1 MRLQYPFEIITP
13 TVDGDVLGVL
23 AGADGWF
30 ESNSIHELIPTR
42 SDEGIRKTLKRLVA
56 VGIVEE
62 LTVGRS
68 KAFRLNRNH
77 LGAEPILQLAN
88 LKSRFYL
95 RLAEAMRAW
104 QYPPVYA
111 ALFGSAAR
119 NSMTTQSDVDLFL
132 LQPDSVE
139 LSLWEQQVNELVS
152 LATGWIG
159 TEVRPLL
166 YTESEIR
173 QLGSSETVLE
183 FIATEGISI
192 FGDRN
197 QFLAAMRREQ

>member
-1 MRLQYPFEIITP
+1 MRLQFPFEIITP

-23 AGADGWF
+23 SGANEWF
-30 ESNSIHELIPTR
+30 ESNKIAELIPTR

-88 LKSRFYL
+88 LKSRFYMHL
-95 RLAEAMRAW
+95 SEAMRAW

-119 NSMTTQSDVDLFL
+119 NSMNAQSDVDLFL
-132 LQPDSVE
+132 LQPDSSDQSV
-139 LSLWEQQVNELVS
+139 WEQQVNELVS
-152 LATGWIG
+152 LSTGWIG

-166 YTESEIR
+166 YTESELR
-173 QLGSSETVLE
+173 QIGTAESVFN
-183 FIATEGISI
+183 FIAAEGIPI
-192 FGDRN
+192 FGERKR
-197 QFLAAMRREQ
+197 FLAAMRREQ